1 MDVGEVLSFANAFS
15 HAVIARDNDLIASY
29 LCEEAEANLNGQL
42 DSLSPTEMAEV
53 LSVAPLGDEY
63 HPLVAEEFVTVTNFW
78 GADEE
83 FQLRAVWST
92 AQQRIGGEIQN
103 PHQLLMRRL
112 QVIERKAKV

>member
-1 MDVGEVLSFANAFS
+1 MDVGEVLSYANAFS
-15 HAVIARDNDLIASY
+15 HAVIAQDKDLIASY
-29 LCEEAEANLNGQL
+29 LCEEAQANLNGQL
-42 DSLSPTEMAEV
+42 DFLSPTEMAEV

-78 GADEE
+78 GAHEE
-83 FQLRAVWST
+83 FQLRAVW
-92 AQQRIGGEIQN
+92 IQN